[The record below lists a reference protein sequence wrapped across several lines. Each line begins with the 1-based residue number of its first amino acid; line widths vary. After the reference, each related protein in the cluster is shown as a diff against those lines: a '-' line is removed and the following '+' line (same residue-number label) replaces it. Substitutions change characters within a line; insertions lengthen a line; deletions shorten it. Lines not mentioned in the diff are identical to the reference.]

1 MDCFLPSPGPVNLC
15 LIIKSGLILS
25 LRQVYHG
32 ELVPDS
38 FSDIVGRVSWQRVVE
53 VTDEI
58 VPVLLR
64 QSHECASHHNELHF
78 IHAVTQLL
86 ELDVQT
92 QQHNDINT
100 I

>member
-1 MDCFLPSPGPVNLC
+1 M
-15 LIIKSGLILS
+15 
-25 LRQVYHG
+25 
-32 ELVPDS
+32 
-38 FSDIVGRVSWQRVVE
+38 E

-92 QQHNDINT
+92 QQRNDINT